1 MFWSVDWTFSQLSKL
16 HKQQPK
22 LVDEALQ
29 KMIES
34 NPKLAWSLVVSAYL
48 DEEINLGKAAEM
60 LEMHELE
67 LRDRF
72 VTLGI
77 PLRIG
82 PTDKSEAQAEVEALT
97 SWFLQENP
105 DQNE

>member
-1 MFWSVDWTFSQLSKL
+1 MLWSADWAFAHLTKL

-22 LVDEALQ
+22 LVDNALQ

-34 NPKLAWSLVVSAYL
+34 DSDLAWSLIISAYL

-60 LEMHELE
+60 LSMHELE

-72 VTLGI
+72 IALGI
-77 PLRIG
+77 ALRIG
-82 PTDKSEAQAEVEALT
+82 PLDKDEARAEAQALN
-97 SWFLQENP
+97 SWFSQEDNASTP
-105 DQNE
+105 